1 MQIDRPGLISST
13 VSTTI
18 LSMRA
23 PTLFTILLCVAT
35 ILTGCGR
42 AALYGQVTT
51 IQGETLPGVAVYESE
66 VDDGKLTDARGG
78 YSLRR
83 RRGPVLLRFSK
94 TGYSPAELALNIESN
109 KRISV
114 PTVRMWR
121 LPERAGVYILDE
133 SGYTETTWVN
143 PKNFF
148 MAEGGMAYATRRE
161 PVETVVGTA
170 PQIICYKTPRYN
182 ARLSRL
188 RRAKAKLGAGDTQTF
203 EVWTAGG
210 TIPVDLVP
218 VDAPAGMLLRLRTE
232 QALDPGVYAVHWGAL
247 DGFTTLESRAFMFT
261 IAEPVTPD
269 PPVYVPIYKPI
280 PDKSAVEGV
289 PGAKSEVLLDSDLD
303 TTEEEAPIAV
313 ETDSVDAPP
322 DTETQPVPIE

>member
-1 MQIDRPGLISST
+1 MRT
-13 VSTTI
+13 RI
-18 LSMRA
+18 LPA
-23 PTLFTILLCVAT
+23 ILLCAAVT
-35 ILTGCGR
+35 LSGCGR
-42 AALYGQVTT
+42 VALFGQVTT
-51 IQGETLPGVAVYESE
+51 IQGETLPGVAVYESA
-66 VDDGKLTDARGG
+66 VDDGQLTDARGG

-83 RRGPVLLRFSK
+83 RPGPVLLRFSK
-94 TGYSPAELALNIESN
+94 TGYSPAELALNIEGG
-109 KRISV
+109 KRLSL

-161 PVETVVGTA
+161 PDTTVIGTVE
-170 PQIICYKTPRYN
+170 QIICYKTPRYN

-218 VDAPAGMLLRLRTE
+218 VDEPAGMLLRLRTE
-232 QALDPGVYAVHWGAL
+232 QALEPGVYAVHWGAL
-247 DGFTTLESRAFMFT
+247 DGYTTLESRAFMLT
-261 IAEPVTPD
+261 IAAPVAPA
-269 PPVYVPIYKPI
+269 PPAYAPIYKPV
-280 PDKSAVEGV
+280 PDESADEGV
-289 PGAKSEVLLDSDLD
+289 PGTESD
-303 TTEEEAPIAV
+303 TTDEETPIPV
-313 ETDSVDAPP
+313 EPESVDVPLG
-322 DTETQPVPIE
+322 TETQPAPIE